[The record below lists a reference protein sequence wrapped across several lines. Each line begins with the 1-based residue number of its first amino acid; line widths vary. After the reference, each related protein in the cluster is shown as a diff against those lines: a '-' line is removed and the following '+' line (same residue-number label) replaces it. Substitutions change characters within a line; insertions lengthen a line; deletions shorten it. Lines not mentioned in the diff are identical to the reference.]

1 MTRILVADD
10 SNVMRHGMRFLLR
23 QHEGWEV
30 CGEAVDGQD
39 AVVKAHQ
46 LPRI

>member
-1 MTRILVADD
+1 
-10 SNVMRHGMRFLLR
+10 VMRHGMRFLLR

-39 AVVKAHQ
+39 AVVRHIS
-46 LPRI
+46 LPLM